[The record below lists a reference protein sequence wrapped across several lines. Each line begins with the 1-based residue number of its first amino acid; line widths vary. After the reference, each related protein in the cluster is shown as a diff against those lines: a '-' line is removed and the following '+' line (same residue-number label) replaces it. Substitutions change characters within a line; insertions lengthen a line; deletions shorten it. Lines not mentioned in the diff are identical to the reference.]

1 MNPIGLPP
9 ALRRAVFTRDSTPPA
24 IGADTD
30 VPAAANMPPPKNI
43 IMLAPAA
50 DMSGYPLPS
59 ANPGYGSLPVPL
71 TVAKYFATL
80 SFCQSGRA

>member
-9 ALRRAVFTRDSTPPA
+9 ALRRAVLTRDSTPPA

-30 VPAAANMPPPKNI
+30 VPAAATRPPPKNANR
-43 IMLAPAA
+43 LEPAA

-59 ANPGYGSLPVPL
+59 ANPG
-71 TVAKYFATL
+71 
-80 SFCQSGRA
+80 